1 MAQEKKLISGVNVR
15 EATHVKVGG
24 QVLKIASKWGI
35 KPEGGFAKPSEGGFG
50 VVTEN
55 GRRVG
60 MMEANSY
67 LKEE

>member
-1 MAQEKKLISGVNVR
+1 MKKNVDVR

-24 QVLKIASKWGI
+24 KVAKIASKWGI
-35 KPEGGFAKPSEGGFG
+35 TEKRLARPSEGGFG
-50 VVTEN
+50 VVTED

-60 MMEANSY
+60 MWEAQSY